1 MALPSRV
8 QAERLMALALLAFS
22 LAYLVLGWRIP
33 VPDSSD
39 DSPFSARSF
48 PLVLGVLGAVLS
60 LVLLVR
66 PASNVAVGVA
76 GFAWG
81 RTAGLLLL
89 MAGFALLIPHLGFVV
104 TAALFLGG
112 GFRLLGER
120 RPSVLLSVALGVS
133 LGFWALFRALG
144 VTLDWGVFERLL
156 SL

>member
-1 MALPSRV
+1 MTLPTRV
-8 QAERLMALALLAFS
+8 QAERLMALALLVFS

-48 PLVLGVLGAVLS
+48 PLALGVLGAVLS
-60 LVLLVR
+60 AALLVR
-66 PASNVAVGVA
+66 PTSGEAIGVA

-104 TAALFLGG
+104 TSAMFLGG

-120 RPSVLLSVALGVS
+120 RPIVLLPVALGVS
-133 LGFWALFRALG
+133 LGFWALFRVLG

-156 SL
+156 A

>member
-1 MALPSRV
+1 
-8 QAERLMALALLAFS
+8 
-22 LAYLVLGWRIP
+22 
-33 VPDSSD
+33 VPDASD

-66 PASNVAVGVA
+66 PASNVVVGVA

>member
-1 MALPSRV
+1 MILPTRV
-8 QAERLMALALLAFS
+8 QAERLMALGLLAFS

-33 VPDSSD
+33 VPDASD

-48 PLVLGVLGAVLS
+48 PLALGVIGAVLS
-60 LVLLVR
+60 AVLIVR
-66 PASNVAVGVA
+66 PSSTAAVGVA

-120 RPSVLLSVALGVS
+120 RPTVLLSVALGAS
-133 LGFWALFRALG
+133 LGFWALFQTLG
-144 VTLDWGVFERLL
+144 VRLDWGVFERMLG
-156 SL
+156 